1 MSVALYMD
9 HHVHAAITTG
19 LRIRGV
25 DVLTAFDDDSA
36 DWDDEELLRR
46 ATELERVLFSQDRDL
61 LVIAHQWQQDR
72 LEFSGVIYAH
82 QLAITIGQAINDLEL
97 IAKLAVTDEMR
108 NQIEFIP
115 M

>member
-9 HHVHAAITTG
+9 HHVHAAITAG
-19 LRIRGV
+19 LRLRGV
-25 DVLTAFDDDSA
+25 DVLTTFDDDTA
-36 DWDDEELLRR
+36 DLDDKELLRR
-46 ATELERVLFSQDRDL
+46 ATELDRVLFSQDRDL
-61 LVIAHQWQQDR
+61 LVIAHQWQHDS

-97 IAKLAVTDEMR
+97 IAKLAVADEMR
-108 NQIEFIP
+108 NRIEFIP